1 MIAPEVE
8 FGSALTASTL
18 LTLRRRCPR
27 HSFIWLMGADNMAFF
42 GSWQR
47 HHVIARRM
55 PIAVIDRPGYSY
67 RAMNMGVRLLDRRVT
82 VGRMAAKLGVPE
94 AWDGIGASSLGAG
107 TMRRQQPFGRQAGR
121 AQMWRETISRLQS
134 IPDPDQIL
142 ELVTSSLDD
151 DKAED
156 IVAIPLGGKSSMAD
170 FMVIASGRSSRQVA
184 SMAEHLEFRLKQ
196 AGVEVLGLEGMR
208 QADWVL
214 IDANDVIV
222 HLFRPEVREFY
233 GLERMWAND
242 GPQEV
247 VTVSN

>member
-1 MIAPEVE
+1 LIAALR
-8 FGSALTASTL
+8 SAGWPPNS
-18 LTLRRRCPR
+18 
-27 HSFIWLMGADNMAFF
+27 
-42 GSWQR
+42 
-47 HHVIARRM
+47 
-55 PIAVIDRPGYSY
+55 
-67 RAMNMGVRLLDRRVT
+67 
-82 VGRMAAKLGVPE
+82 GVPE

-247 VTVSN
+247 VTVSS